1 MAADKLHDSGI
12 VLMMSGIGTF
22 ETSSQDLSMSAYRGG
37 PEVAVVRSNPRE

>member
-22 ETSSQDLSMSAYRGG
+22 ETSSQDLSMSAYRGR
-37 PEVAVVRSNPRE
+37 PEATGLQSEQRE